1 MSKSSVL
8 NNLMTVKM
16 TGQKVAHQVS
26 QVSQKKGSTRQLF
39 RFYFSLGS
47 SASQLHSSTGRK
59 PLKHQQG
66 DEYSSYHNT
75 DR

>member
-16 TGQKVAHQVS
+16 TGQKVAH